1 MLGGVQLKL
10 SAIRVTG
17 RYMVGLK
24 NINDIYDKDKWTSQ
38 GFQVSLGLAL

>member
-1 MLGGVQLKL
+1 MVGGVQLKL

-17 RYMVGLK
+17 RYVVGLN
-24 NINDIYDKDKWTSQ
+24 NISDIDNKDEWKSQ